1 MEFALIHK
9 ERRLQHKPHKAD
21 MMLVGQV
28 RDKVCIMVDD
38 IADTSIT
45 ITRAAKVLVENGA
58 KKVYAIITHAIMS
71 GDAIK
76 RIQQSSIDQVIV
88 SDSIPQDEHLAQCSK
103 IKVFEI
109 APIFAEA
116 IRRVHNGESVSALF
130 NDKTMLLV

>member
-1 MEFALIHK
+1 MADKLRMEFALINK

-28 RDKVCIMVDD
+28 RDKVCIMIDD
-38 IADTSIT
+38 IADTIT
-45 ITRAAKVLVENGA
+45 SAFNRVP
-58 KKVYAIITHAIMS
+58 
-71 GDAIK
+71 
-76 RIQQSSIDQVIV
+76 IDQVIV
-88 SDSIPQDEHLAQCSK
+88 YVRTNIWAQCSK

-130 NDKTMLLV
+130 NDRTMLIV